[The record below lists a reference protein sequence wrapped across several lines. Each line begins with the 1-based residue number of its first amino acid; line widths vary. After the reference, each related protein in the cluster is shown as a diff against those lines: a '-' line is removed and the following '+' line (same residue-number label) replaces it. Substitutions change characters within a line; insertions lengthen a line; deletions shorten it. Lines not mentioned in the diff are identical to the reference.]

1 MDKTITRSDLADAV
15 HQQIGLSH
23 NECSHLVSSVLEE
36 VTECLIS
43 GDSVKLSSFG
53 TFSVQ
58 SKNER
63 LGRNPKTGV
72 EAVITPRRVLSFRPS
87 NLMKKLINSAYWFR
101 KHLVPI
107 KRYQKCRCNWMFP
120 LMFSDSGKANSQS

>member
-1 MDKTITRSDLADAV
+1 MEKTITRSDLADAV
-15 HQQIGLSH
+15 HKQIGLSH

-36 VTECLIS
+36 VTESLIS

-53 TFSVQ
+53 TFLVQ

-87 NLMKKLINSAYWFR
+87 NLMKKRINSA
-101 KHLVPI
+101 
-107 KRYQKCRCNWMFP
+107 
-120 LMFSDSGKANSQS
+120 

>member
-1 MDKTITRSDLADAV
+1 MGKTITRSDITDAV
-15 HQQIGLSH
+15 HQQIGLSY
-23 NECSHLVSSVLEE
+23 NECSNLVASVLDE
-36 VTECLIS
+36 VTERLVL

-58 SKNER
+58 SKMER

-87 NLMKKLINSAYWFR
+87 NLMKKRINS
-101 KHLVPI
+101 
-107 KRYQKCRCNWMFP
+107 
-120 LMFSDSGKANSQS
+120 G

>member
-1 MDKTITRSDLADAV
+1 MTQILSSDTIFIMNKTITRSDLADAV

-43 GDSVKLSSFG
+43 GDSAKLSSFG

-72 EAVITPRRVLSFRPS
+72 EAVITPRSVLSFRPS
-87 NLMKKLINSAYWFR
+87 NLMKKRINSA
-101 KHLVPI
+101 
-107 KRYQKCRCNWMFP
+107 
-120 LMFSDSGKANSQS
+120 

>member
-1 MDKTITRSDLADAV
+1 MDKTITRSDLANAV
-15 HQQIGLSH
+15 HQKIGLSH
-23 NECSHLVSSVLEE
+23 NECSHLVRSVLEE
-36 VTECLIS
+36 VTGSLIA

-87 NLMKKLINSAYWFR
+87 NLMKKRINSA
-101 KHLVPI
+101 
-107 KRYQKCRCNWMFP
+107 
-120 LMFSDSGKANSQS
+120 

>member
-1 MDKTITRSDLADAV
+1 MDKTITRSDLANAV
-15 HQQIGLSH
+15 HQHIGLSH

-36 VTECLIS
+36 VTESLIT
-43 GDSVKLSSFG
+43 GNSVKLSSFG

-87 NLMKKLINSAYWFR
+87 NLMKKRINSA
-101 KHLVPI
+101 
-107 KRYQKCRCNWMFP
+107 
-120 LMFSDSGKANSQS
+120 

>member
-1 MDKTITRSDLADAV
+1 MGKTITRSYLANAV
-15 HQQIGLSH
+15 HKQIGLSY
-23 NECSHLVSSVLEE
+23 NERSSLVGSVLDE
-36 VTECLIS
+36 VTECLVL

-87 NLMKKLINSAYWFR
+87 NLMKKRIN
-101 KHLVPI
+101 P
-107 KRYQKCRCNWMFP
+107 
-120 LMFSDSGKANSQS
+120 G

>member
-1 MDKTITRSDLADAV
+1 MSKTITRSDLATAV
-15 HQQIGLSH
+15 HQQIGLSY
-23 NECSHLVSSVLEE
+23 NECSSLVSSVLDE
-36 VTECLIS
+36 VTENLVL
-43 GDSVKLSSFG
+43 GESVKLSSFG

-87 NLMKKLINSAYWFR
+87 NLMEKRINS
-101 KHLVPI
+101 
-107 KRYQKCRCNWMFP
+107 
-120 LMFSDSGKANSQS
+120 G

>member
-36 VTECLIS
+36 VTESLIS
-43 GDSVKLSSFG
+43 GESVKLSSFG

-87 NLMKKLINSAYWFR
+87 NLMKKRINST
-101 KHLVPI
+101 
-107 KRYQKCRCNWMFP
+107 
-120 LMFSDSGKANSQS
+120 